1 MPVTFYNSEIW
12 PSPFTSRLT
21 THCTFLCLIDK
32 SVYTSLNLNPRQT
45 KPDLKDLFWYNRW
58 RCNPIRPWEMVEG
71 WEERREAADS
81 VFLFPVVCWLSVMRP
96 RLRPRRPVIG
106 QGIRWLPREA
116 WPGWAASSGQKTGR
130 QTRISRNNADTKKE
144 KSPALTCLL
153 CGWLTTWIGSW
164 NIVSGERRKKYKEP
178 PLVYS

>member
-1 MPVTFYNSEIW
+1 MTLRYEFWRLKSRVTA
-12 PSPFTSRLT
+12 
-21 THCTFLCLIDK
+21 HCTFRTFQTWHFD
-32 SVYTSLNLNPRQT
+32 SVLSTYTYLHLNPRRT
-45 KPDLKDLFWYNRW
+45 KPGLKDLFWCNRW

-116 WPGWAASSGQKTGR
+116 WQSRQAEARKTDKSFQKQCR
-130 QTRISRNNADTKKE
+130 HKE
-144 KSPALTCLL
+144 RKESCANLFAMCGLLT
-153 CGWLTTWIGSW
+153 S
-164 NIVSGERRKKYKEP
+164 
-178 PLVYS
+178 